1 MSLGGTYQDH
11 YKDMFKETLLLEA
24 QQMGS
29 RLAQS
34 VMIESMS
41 GNKTYFDK
49 LGKVTNYIKSSRGQ
63 AKNLSDI
70 TFERRQVQEEF
81 AEFDHLIDR
90 EDLIKYVQDPKS
102 EVVQSAV
109 AELGRRKDLVIHNAL
124 AGNAVVTTDGSS
136 ANQALTLSVAVDNH
150 DFDSGSGDVA
160 LTSGKLKK
168 AVSLIL
174 ANHGAS
180 SNERLICVAPIDQIM
195 NLSTESEQISGDFR
209 ATKALDGPGIVKG
222 LSGYMGIDFIAYDE
236 QILVDGSADERI
248 FLYSESAI
256 KLGIF
261 EPLKVEIDRAVERA
275 GNPDILSVFEAIGAT
290 RMYEEKV
297 VEILCNPIA

>member
-11 YKDMFKETLLLEA
+11 YKDMFKDTLLLEA

-29 RLAQS
+29 RLEQS

-41 GNKTYFDK
+41 GNKTFFDK
-49 LGKVTNYIKSSRGQ
+49 LGKVSNYIKSSRGQ
-63 AKNLSDI
+63 AKNLSDV
-70 TFERRQVQEEF
+70 TFERRQVQEVF
-81 AEFDHLIDR
+81 AEFDHLIDK
-90 EDLIKYVQDPKS
+90 EDLIKYVNDPKS
-102 EVVQSAV
+102 EIVQSAV
-109 AELGRRKDLVIHNAL
+109 MELGRRKDLVIHNAL
-124 AGNAVVTTDGSS
+124 AGNAVVTTDGST
-136 ANQALTLSVAVDNH
+136 ANQGLTLSVAVDNH
-150 DFDSGSGDVA
+150 DYDSGSGDVE

-168 AVSLIL
+168 AVALIL
-174 ANHGAS
+174 ANHGAA
-180 SNERLICVAPIDQIM
+180 SNERLVCVAPIDQIM
-195 NLSTESEQISGDFR
+195 NLSTEAEQISGDFR

-236 QILVDGSADERI
+236 QILVNGAAKERI

-261 EPLKVEIDRAVERA
+261 EPLTVEIDRAVERA

-297 VEILCNPIA
+297 IEVLCEPIA